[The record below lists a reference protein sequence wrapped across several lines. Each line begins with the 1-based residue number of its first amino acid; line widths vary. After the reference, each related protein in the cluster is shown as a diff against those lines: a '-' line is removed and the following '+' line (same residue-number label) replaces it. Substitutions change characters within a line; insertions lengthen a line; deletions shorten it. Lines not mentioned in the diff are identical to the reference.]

1 MFFETARKAG
11 GFPHIEA
18 AKPQEVEFVSEA
30 PLCP

>member
-18 AKPQEVEFVSEA
+18 AKPQEVEFVS
-30 PLCP
+30 